1 MWPFLLSCHT
11 TVEPTGPEEYP
22 LPPHLLPCDPDLKEL
37 HLRGHLRASPWADLD
52 GYHDA
57 YCVGDD
63 PLPTICER
71 WLGGPCP
78 TFVELLASRGLSDT
92 TTPDYV
98 DLGPYPPG
106 PQDTAEPRSEERYWA
121 MSAYWCETSSHGR
134 FSHFGEGWW
143 SEIDPDRFSPL
154 DDPEKVVS
162 THHTFFFAPDGRML
176 TAYQGGRLCCG
187 GQARVGDAWYGEQA
201 APSSPWCDEETQDCC
216 DQWVSYG
223 RDELAELVNAAAS
236 RRADASDGS
245 TP

>member
-11 TVEPTGPEEYP
+11 TVEPTGPEEAP
-22 LPPHLLPCDPDLKEL
+22 LPPHLLPCDVDRKAL

-78 TFVELLASRGLSDT
+78 TFVELLASRGLSDA

-121 MSAYWCETSSHGR
+121 MYADWCETREHGR
-134 FSHFGEGWW
+134 YTDFGEDVW
-143 SEIDPDRFSPL
+143 SVIDPDRFWPF
-154 DDPEKVVS
+154 D
-162 THHTFFFAPDGRML
+162 
-176 TAYQGGRLCCG
+176 
-187 GQARVGDAWYGEQA
+187 
-201 APSSPWCDEETQDCC
+201 
-216 DQWVSYG
+216 
-223 RDELAELVNAAAS
+223 
-236 RRADASDGS
+236 
-245 TP
+245 